1 MGKLNC
7 RACSEKQCQ
16 SEIIKD
22 EHEHDNNADEQ
33 GEGCEEEI
41 NNKQVPIKNIPMLSY
56 TANINNGNDFVG
68 LDNNINSAQ
77 TTHPNN
83 PNDESND
90 NDDNNNNNQL
100 NEGDNDNDN
109 ENNVNTPTENNNPQQ
124 VHKQRKLP
132 KKTKTLTSN
141 NIMNRKMPL
150 EIIDERHCETIS
162 PHRGGYYVSPYKH
175 NPFSTMH
182 NASDN
187 VNPATSSPNINSVGN
202 FNNKEH
208 NESNSSLCDSSVLAK
223 HKKWYEYEIR
233 EIINE
238 EKLNNTNNNKDDVL
252 LHNDLYKVNITN
264 SRKKIKYTVNAL
276 VFVVITKEGMKV
288 FRTKGNFLF
297 NKKPLYE
304 IKFGLIRKCGVVGE
318 EGEEK
323 VEMECKKGKRAF
335 YVDIVNEN
343 VETDNNDV
351 NNDGDDVKEEEESQ
365 NVSLN
370 EENKRKGKKMKMI
383 EPRRK
388 ELNNVKSEGMV
399 NKKKVNDIQGGV
411 LPKRIV
417 FVSQHKDIV
426 NKWVCVINYFIAGH
440 KGDGV

>member
-7 RACSEKQCQ
+7 KACSEKQTQ

-22 EHEHDNNADEQ
+22 EHERDNNADEQ
-33 GEGCEEEI
+33 GEEYEEDI
-41 NNKQVPIKNIPMLSY
+41 NNKQVPIKNIPMLNNN
-56 TANINNGNDFVG
+56 AGNNINNGNGNDCVG

-90 NDDNNNNNQL
+90 NDNNNQL
-100 NEGDNDNDN
+100 NEGDNDN

-187 VNPATSSPNINSVGN
+187 VNPSTSSPNINSVGN

-208 NESNSSLCDSSVLAK
+208 NESNSS
-223 HKKWYEYEIR
+223 
-233 EIINE
+233 E
-238 EKLNNTNNNKDDVL
+238 EKARQVLSQRSPPGILPAQIYRRADDGTDQPWLGDHPGLCADTV
-252 LHNDLYKVNITN
+252 ISAG
-264 SRKKIKYTVNAL
+264 SR
-276 VFVVITKEGMKV
+276 G
-288 FRTKGNFLF
+288 RGSQG
-297 NKKPLYE
+297 PL
-304 IKFGLIRKCGVVGE
+304 RS
-318 EGEEK
+318 
-323 VEMECKKGKRAF
+323 
-335 YVDIVNEN
+335 
-343 VETDNNDV
+343 
-351 NNDGDDVKEEEESQ
+351 DG
-365 NVSLN
+365 
-370 EENKRKGKKMKMI
+370 
-383 EPRRK
+383 
-388 ELNNVKSEGMV
+388 
-399 NKKKVNDIQGGV
+399 
-411 LPKRIV
+411 
-417 FVSQHKDIV
+417 
-426 NKWVCVINYFIAGH
+426 GH
-440 KGDGV
+440 R